1 MKSNNSTLTP
11 KETTCVTGDRRRP
24 NSHMAIGQHNFAVRI
39 SDTLAEQF
47 IAACRERGSNMTL
60 VIKQLMS
67 DFIES

>member
-11 KETTCVTGDRRRP
+11 KETTCVTGVRRRP

-47 IAACRERGSNMTL
+47 NAACRERGSNMTL
-60 VIKQLMS
+60 IIKQLMS